1 MVLIERGECSFV
13 SKAIRAQEAGAIAAI
28 ITDQVTCHQISNNYD
43 LFLDK
48 KYFPPSILYLCYVAN
63 MSSFQDREND
73 ELYISMVDDDTK
85 RKVEIP
91 TGFLL
96 GKNGY
101 VH

>member
-1 MVLIERGECSFV
+1 
-13 SKAIRAQEAGAIAAI
+13 
-28 ITDQVTCHQISNNYD
+28 
-43 LFLDK
+43 
-48 KYFPPSILYLCYVAN
+48 

-101 VH
+101 VHKFPNINYPYQIPDK